1 MATEAQ
7 VRANRLNAQKSTGP
21 RTAAGKAVVSQNAV
35 THGLLARK
43 TVISGEDPGQFETYR
58 AQLLAELHPRGVL
71 ETVLAERIVGLAWR
85 LRRADH
91 LQAEVFETLLAR
103 ENTPYA
109 QRCLAHLYFGSQDG
123 PDPRDSA
130 LGRIVISDFRCAKV
144 LDRLGTYERRIEY
157 SLYRTLDELE
167 KVRQLR
173 SAEPPAELP
182 PEQTPQPEP
191 PAEEP
196 SCETKPICPAGDA
209 GNAGVSPMAA
219 CGTEAQADSD
229 RGDGGLTRPTDG
241 HRLVTV
247 ALASGAATSGPNEAG
262 AGLRKADLASERKI
276 RDEKQDVPHDHDP
289 GSCLPDRP
297 VAGVHRPGTVESA
310 A

>member
-21 RTAAGKAVVSQNAV
+21 WTEAGKAVVSQNAV

-91 LQAEVFETLLAR
+91 LQAEVFDTLLAR

-144 LDRLGTYERRIEY
+144 LERLGLYERRIEQG
-157 SLYRTLDELE
+157 LYRTLDELE

-182 PEQTPQPEP
+182 PEPQPET
-191 PAEEP
+191 PAQEP
-196 SCETKPICPAGDA
+196 SCETKPICPDDDA
-209 GNAGVSPMAA
+209 EDAPESSTNSDS
-219 CGTEAQADSD
+219 EA
-229 RGDGGLTRPTDG
+229 GGLTGPTDG

-247 ALASGAATSGPNEAG
+247 ALASRAATSGPNEAG

>member
-21 RTAAGKAVVSQNAV
+21 RTEAGKAVVSQNAV

-43 TVISGEDPGQFETYR
+43 TVITGEDPGQFETYR
-58 AQLLAELHPRGVL
+58 AQLLAELHPAGVL
-71 ETVLAERIVGLAWR
+71 EAVLAERIVGLAWR
-85 LRRADH
+85 LRRADC
-91 LQAEVFETLLAR
+91 LQAEVFDTLLAR

-109 QRCLAHLYFGSQDG
+109 KRCLAHLYFGSENG

-144 LDRLGTYERRIEY
+144 LERLGLYERRIEQG
-157 SLYRTLDELE
+157 LYRTLDELE

-182 PEQTPQPEP
+182 PEPEP
-191 PAEEP
+191 EVPAEEP
-196 SCETKPICPAGDA
+196 SCETKPICPAD
-209 GNAGVSPMAA
+209 
-219 CGTEAQADSD
+219 GTGSLADSD
-229 RGDGGLTRPTDG
+229 RDAGGLTGPTDG

-247 ALASGAATSGPNEAG
+247 AVASEAATSGPNEAG
-262 AGLRKADLASERKI
+262 AGLRKADLASERKN
-276 RDEKQDVPHDHDP
+276 RDEKQDVPLDHNP
-289 GSCLPDRP
+289 GSRFPDRP
-297 VAGVHRPGTVESA
+297 VAGVHRPGGVESA

>member
-7 VRANRLNAQKSTGP
+7 VLANRLNAQKSTGP

-58 AQLLAELHPRGVL
+58 AQLLAELHPAGVL
-71 ETVLAERIVGLAWR
+71 EAVLAERIVGLAWR
-85 LRRADH
+85 LRRADC
-91 LQAEVFETLLAR
+91 LQAEVFDTLLAR

-109 QRCLAHLYFGSQDG
+109 KRCLAHLYFGSENG

-144 LDRLGTYERRIEY
+144 LERMGLYERRIEQG
-157 SLYRTLDELE
+157 LYRTLDELE
-167 KVRQLR
+167 KVRRLR
-173 SAEPPAELP
+173 CAEPPAALP
-182 PEQTPQPEP
+182 PQQEPQPET

-209 GNAGVSPMAA
+209 GDAPESSTN
-219 CGTEAQADSD
+219 SD
-229 RGDGGLTRPTDG
+229 RDAGGLTGPTDG

-247 ALASGAATSGPNEAG
+247 AVASEAATSGPNEAG
-262 AGLRKADLASERKI
+262 AGPCEAHRASERKN
-276 RDEKQDVPHDHDP
+276 RDEKQDVPLDHDP

-297 VAGVHRPGTVESA
+297 VAGVHRPSAAESA